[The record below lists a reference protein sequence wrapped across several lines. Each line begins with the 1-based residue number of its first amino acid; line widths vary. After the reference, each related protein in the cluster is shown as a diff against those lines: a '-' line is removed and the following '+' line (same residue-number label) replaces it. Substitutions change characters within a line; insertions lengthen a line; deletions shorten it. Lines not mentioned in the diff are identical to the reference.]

1 MPLIPIHIN
10 KPSVRE
16 AGYAP
21 SADSLQKITNAQ
33 NTVHPDFTKLEQQQ
47 NPAQDSSPKLSTP
60 DTSSP
65 SASDTSVKPNME
77 VIAPSSTILGVSKP
91 IFFAGVGV
99 IACVAIGGGIWY
111 YIKNKKQ

>member
-1 MPLIPIHIN
+1 M
-10 KPSVRE
+10 KK
-16 AGYAP
+16 YAP
-21 SADSLQKITNAQ
+21 APTHTELKED
-33 NTVHPDFTKLEQQQ
+33 
-47 NPAQDSSPKLSTP
+47 
-60 DTSSP
+60 
-65 SASDTSVKPNME
+65 DTSVKPNME

>member
-1 MPLIPIHIN
+1 MDKIQLHLKRPTQQESFT
-10 KPSVRE
+10 PSV
-16 AGYAP
+16 AMQQIIG
-21 SADSLQKITNAQ
+21 QAQ
-33 NTVHPDFTKLEQQQ
+33 NTVHPDFAKIEQEQ
-47 NPAQDSSPKLSTP
+47 NQASSPQSTP
-60 DTSSP
+60 IDSKVP
-65 SASDTSVKPNME
+65 DASSVKPNME

>member
-1 MPLIPIHIN
+1 MAVQFKRIN
-10 KPSVRE
+10 LMRE
-16 AGYAP
+16 ATLNTPDAI
-21 SADSLQKITNAQ
+21 AQVQQKIAQ
-33 NTVHPDFTKLEQQQ
+33 SEI
-47 NPAQDSSPKLSTP
+47 AQAALNRALPPEVNRASSPQPTP
-60 DTSSP
+60 VDSKVP
-65 SASDTSVKPNME
+65 DASVKPNME